1 MTTRERKAVAAAA
14 IVVLAFVLLQ
24 FLLLPLWDESQRLQN
39 GIASQKRQIA
49 AMQELQRHLA
59 PGAQQ
64 KQAAQLGRRKKDF
77 SLFAFLEEAAAASRI
92 KPHVQAMQPV
102 EAAET
107 AAGLST
113 VELQLKAVGL
123 AQLGRFVDLVDAPDN
138 LVAVE
143 RMVIQ
148 GSGKQGEPL
157 DVSLRVQAVAGPG
170 GEKRP

>member
-1 MTTRERKAVAAAA
+1 
-14 IVVLAFVLLQ
+14 
-24 FLLLPLWDESQRLQN
+24 
-39 GIASQKRQIA
+39 
-49 AMQELQRHLA
+49 
-59 PGAQQ
+59 
-64 KQAAQLGRRKKDF
+64 
-77 SLFAFLEEAAAASRI
+77 
-92 KPHVQAMQPV
+92 MQPV

-123 AQLGRFVDLVDAPDN
+123 AQLGRFLDLVDAPEN

-157 DVSLRVQAVAGPG
+157 DVSLRVQAVAAPG